1 MVRRLAVAVDVGE
14 GSGEGREE
22 EVVVVLDVLEF
33 VGDDDGTAGLAVFE
47 GC

>member
-1 MVRRLAVAVDVGE
+1 MWPRGC
-14 GSGEGREE
+14 E

-33 VGDDDGTAGLAVFE
+33 VGDDDRAAGLAVFE